1 MKTILV
7 PIDFTQ
13 TAQKGLDYALML
25 TKNSASSIV
34 LLNIWN
40 LPETHPSMSFTLHDV
55 VREQNEKAMQDL
67 IEKIKSQVENKS
79 LKLEGI
85 VDTGN
90 IVYLVKNTAKAI
102 NADLIVMG
110 TEGASGFKEVFIGS
124 NAGGVME
131 HAPCPV
137 LAVPNEIKIRMPE
150 KILFAT
156 NFEVQDISRLK
167 KLITWFKPF
176 KCSFSIIHV
185 GDQQHRDLNDFEDF
199 IITAREKIAPESFN
213 YSYLSNENVQQ
224 GIEEYIKENNI
235 DLISMSARKHTFF
248 QQLFNRSLTKKIA
261 YHTSVPLISFP
272 VENQDKKM
280 EKEKEKETERTQ
292 EVAF

>member
-25 TKNSASSIV
+25 TKNSEARIV
-34 LLNIWN
+34 LLNVWN
-40 LPETHPSMSFTLHDV
+40 LPEAHPSMSFMLHDV
-55 VREQNEKAMQDL
+55 IREQNETAMQDL
-67 IEKIKSQVENKS
+67 IEKIKLQAENKS

-90 IVYLVKNTAKAI
+90 VVYLVKNTAKKI

-124 NAGGVME
+124 HAGGVME
-131 HAPCPV
+131 HAPCPI
-137 LAVPNEIKIRMPE
+137 LAIPAEIKIKIPE
-150 KILFAT
+150 KIVFAT
-156 NFEVQDISRLK
+156 NFEPQDISRLK
-167 KLITWFKPF
+167 KLIAWFKPL

-199 IITAREKIAPESFN
+199 IITAKEKIFPESFN
-213 YSYLSNENVQQ
+213 YSYLSNDDVQQ

-248 QQLFNRSLTKKIA
+248 QQLFNRSLTKNIS

-272 VENQDKKM
+272 MEDPEKKTAR
-280 EKEKEKETERTQ
+280 EIEITQ